1 MGGTQIAATI
11 AHHITAYIMLTP
23 PPPPH
28 QRNPTT
34 PSVHHK
40 SPHHHSEHETQP
52 SSLISLSLYPPRLP
66 LPTHLPQHLAT
77 RHGNTA
83 TSPAAGDT
91 PCCSASETRE
101 IERRIGGELLDQVRT
116 RGRFLGTFRY
126 VKKTGAVTW
135 GKILCVESS
144 CMVRTIAY

>member
-11 AHHITAYIMLTP
+11 AHHITAYIMLTSSP
-23 PPPPH
+23 
-28 QRNPTT
+28 QRNSTT

-66 LPTHLPQHLAT
+66 LPTHLPRHLAT

-83 TSPAAGDT
+83 TSPAASAA
-91 PCCSASETRE
+91 PCCSASGTRE

-116 RGRFLGTFRY
+116 RDRFLGTLRY
-126 VKKTGAVTW
+126 VKKIGAVTW
-135 GKILCVESS
+135 GKILCMESS